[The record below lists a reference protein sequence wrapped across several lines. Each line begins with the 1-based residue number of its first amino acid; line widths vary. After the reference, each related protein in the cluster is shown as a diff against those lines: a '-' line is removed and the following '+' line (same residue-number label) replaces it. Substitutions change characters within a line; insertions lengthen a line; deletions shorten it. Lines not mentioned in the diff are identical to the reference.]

1 MIRAVKNYSIYAPTE
16 MLLCQQWGNLNEKWC
31 TSKMDRQTNRV
42 TSDANHQQ
50 PPSVTLNW
58 THWREWRP
66 QEHQHVRIT
75 MCVVTHIKC
84 KNLKFRT
91 NSFVQFWLEHEKWGT
106 DKLDDWWLHEKATF
120 IKFMISLQLK
130 IFCALH
136 RPQGKWQVGYHLL
149 IISLS
154 FIVGFCLNVLNLE
167 GNQVT
172 LQMTMYIDCFLTS
185 KFELG
190 LSQFVTFFLSN
201 SNPPEWN
208 CRPVSLLLLQALLLR
223 VERQTALPAWP
234 LGQQDCGPLWHC
246 LLHFLRHRTGHRG

>member
-1 MIRAVKNYSIYAPTE
+1 
-16 MLLCQQWGNLNEKWC
+16 
-31 TSKMDRQTNRV
+31 
-42 TSDANHQQ
+42 
-50 PPSVTLNW
+50 
-58 THWREWRP
+58 
-66 QEHQHVRIT
+66 
-75 MCVVTHIKC
+75 
-84 KNLKFRT
+84 
-91 NSFVQFWLEHEKWGT
+91 
-106 DKLDDWWLHEKATF
+106 
-120 IKFMISLQLK
+120 MISLQLK

-201 SNPPEWN
+201 SNPPE
-208 CRPVSLLLLQALLLR
+208 
-223 VERQTALPAWP
+223 
-234 LGQQDCGPLWHC
+234 
-246 LLHFLRHRTGHRG
+246 